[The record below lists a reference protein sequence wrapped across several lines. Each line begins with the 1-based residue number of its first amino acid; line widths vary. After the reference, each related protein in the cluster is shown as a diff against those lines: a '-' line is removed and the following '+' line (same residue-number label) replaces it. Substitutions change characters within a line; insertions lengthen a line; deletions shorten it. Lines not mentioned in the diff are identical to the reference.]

1 MSKARNLANLL
12 DANGDVAS
20 GALDNVPPSNDA
32 SALTTGTLPV
42 ARVPYVGRRNLIIN
56 GDMRIDQRNA
66 GASVSTSSSGAYNLD
81 RWNNNNNSGSS
92 RFTVQQNAGSITP
105 PAGFANY
112 LGCTS
117 TGAYSVPSSV
127 VLLIRQQIEGYNIAH
142 LSWGTA
148 NAKSVA
154 LSFWVYSSLTGTFGG
169 SVKSGT
175 SPTSY
180 PFTYTINSAN
190 TWEQKTIAIPGPTSG
205 TWNSTTSTGVEI
217 NLSLGVGSQY
227 SGPANTWAY
236 GSDYRSA
243 TGVVN
248 VVATNGATFYIT
260 GVQLEVGSVATPFE
274 HRSYGEELALCQ
286 RYFYDTRDLQQST
299 NGTNNYM
306 ELQGTR
312 HAFADVVGY
321 RGQTFTHPVVMRTNP
336 TVTFYNPNNSM
347 TSGQVQFYA
356 ADGSTQNFN
365 AGLFVKKYAMYF
377 WAYTGVTVGSTGQSV
392 VCNVHWMADAEL

>member
-1 MSKARNLANLL
+1 MSTLKVDTITKADGTGSLT
-12 DANGDVAS
+12 
-20 GALDNVPPSNDA
+20 VPA
-32 SALTTGTLPV
+32 ETGTVVTTASSSL
-42 ARVPYVGRRNLIIN
+42 GRRNRIIN

-66 GASVSTSSSGAYNLD
+66 GAAVTTNGSYPVD
-81 RWNNNNNSGSS
+81 R
-92 RFTVQQNAGSITP
+92 FFVIEATD
-105 PAGFANY
+105 
-112 LGCTS
+112 
-117 TGAYSVPSSV
+117 GAYSAQQSTTAPSGFRSS
-127 VLLIRQQIEGYNIAH
+127 LYFTTTTADATLSSGQAAYIGQRIEGFNFNDLA
-142 LSWGTA
+142 WGSA
-148 NAKSVA
+148 SAKAVT
-154 LSFWVYSSLTGTFGG
+154 LSFKVRSSLTGTFGG
-169 SVKSGT
+169 AIANSARNR
-175 SPTSY
+175 SY
-180 PFTYTINSAN
+180 PFTYSISTAN
-190 TWEQKTIAIPGPTSG
+190 TWTDVSVTIPGDTSG
-205 TWNSTTSTGVEI
+205 TWLTDSGIGARLTFG
-217 NLSLGVGSQY
+217 LGVASDL
-227 SGPANTWAY
+227 SGTASAWA
-236 GSDYRSA
+236 GADYRSA
-243 TGVVN
+243 SSAVSVIGTLN
-248 VVATNGATFYIT
+248 ATFYIT